1 MAATPG
7 WWCPSCGE
15 RSEHAGTCPH
25 CRVALVPS
33 AERAVAGDG
42 DALVELGAWPRLTAQ
57 ILRARLETAGIDV
70 LAAWSDDGGPGTLSV
85 PARDAEFGRAVVHEI
100 DVDDEVPDTS
110 PYAYVTR
117 IEEHLAAVAEL
128 LEELRSRLDAELAD
142 EAPPPEPG

>member
-1 MAATPG
+1 
-7 WWCPSCGE
+7 
-15 RSEHAGTCPH
+15 
-25 CRVALVPS
+25 VPS
-33 AERAVAGDG
+33 TERAVDGHG

-70 LAAWSDDGGPGTLSV
+70 LAAWSDAGGPGTLSV
-85 PARDAEFGRAVVHEI
+85 PAGDAEFARAVVHEI

-142 EAPPPEPG
+142 GAAPPEPG